1 MCYGCFCTQ
10 ATKNNAC
17 KKSESQKKHVT
28 KKCVLQKNVCKENT
42 IIKWPQNKKSLRLF
56 VEPKSMGKK
65 LIIEPTK
72 PRVYWVFSDSNN
84 SVLGIFL
91 LFFGD

>member
-42 IIKWPQNKKSLRLF
+42 IIKWPQNKKMLVILKATTGSPPQELER
-56 VEPKSMGKK
+56 
-65 LIIEPTK
+65 
-72 PRVYWVFSDSNN
+72 RVCSALNF
-84 SVLGIFL
+84 
-91 LFFGD
+91 